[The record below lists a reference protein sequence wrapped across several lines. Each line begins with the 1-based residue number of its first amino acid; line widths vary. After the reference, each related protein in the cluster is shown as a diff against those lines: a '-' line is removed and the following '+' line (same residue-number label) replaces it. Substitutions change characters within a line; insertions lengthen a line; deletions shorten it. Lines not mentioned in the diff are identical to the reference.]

1 MNESKQSNKGQTLD
15 KASQQTMTIRTI
27 GQFGEVISTRIPV
40 SSATTTRGIIVR
52 ACKQLRK
59 EA

>member
-1 MNESKQSNKGQTLD
+1 MNKPNQSNKGQTLD
-15 KASQQTMTIRTI
+15 KTSQQTMTIRTI

-40 SSATTTRGIIVR
+40 SSATTTRGIITR